1 VDSTVAPAAIRCAK
15 AREHGVLGLAAPLE
29 ASWLIV
35 AAQQTSNM
43 TVTHQTVAPD
53 RADKIGKALPD
64 DLTCSPAVRV
74 LIVDD
79 DLALRTILSVMLNQS
94 AFMCRTAASGEE
106 ALRLLEIQATD
117 VVISDLR
124 MPGISG
130 MDLLIAVRE
139 RYPHLAFLM
148 VTGEDET
155 RVGVRAMQLGADD
168 YLLKPFD
175 ADVVLGSLHRA
186 LQKKKLEREVQE
198 YRLHLEEMVSER
210 TQQLRTALQKTERSY
225 EDTLEALGAAIDLRD
240 SPTAG
245 HSRRVFLYSMELA
258 KSIGALEHD
267 IRSIAMGA
275 WLHDI
280 GKLAIPDR
288 VLLKPGPLTDSEWEI
303 MRRHARIGYEL
314 VKSISF
320 LAGAAEIVL
329 THHERFDG
337 SGYPRKMKGEE
348 IPFGARIFAVADT
361 LDAMTSDRPYRAALP
376 LRAARDVIER
386 GSGTLFD
393 PLVAAAFLRVP
404 CETWDTIA
412 KQTLSVQA
420 SSVLAAEK
428 MPIPIS

>member
-1 VDSTVAPAAIRCAK
+1 
-15 AREHGVLGLAAPLE
+15 
-29 ASWLIV
+29 
-35 AAQQTSNM
+35 M
-43 TVTHQTVAPD
+43 TVTHQIAAPENT
-53 RADKIGKALPD
+53 GKAPPD
-64 DLTCSPAVRV
+64 ASTSSPAVRV

-79 DLALRTILSVMLNQS
+79 DPALRKILSVMLTH
-94 AFMCRTAASGEE
+94 ADIVCRTAACGEE
-106 ALRLLEIQATD
+106 ALRLLENQPTD

-130 MDLLIAVRE
+130 MDLLIEVRE

-148 VTGEDET
+148 VTGQDET

-175 ADVVLGSLHRA
+175 ADVVLGSLHRS

-210 TQQLRTALQKTERSY
+210 TQQLRTALQQTERSY

-258 KSIGALEHD
+258 KSIGGLEQE

-288 VLLKPGPLTDSEWEI
+288 VLLKPGPLTESEWEI

-337 SGYPRKMKGEE
+337 SGYPQKMNGDE

-361 LDAMTSDRPYRAALP
+361 LDAMTSDWPYRAALP
-376 LRAARDVIER
+376 LQAARDVIER

-404 CETWDTIA
+404 SETWETIA
-412 KQTLSVQA
+412 KQTLTVQA

-428 MPIPIS
+428 IPIPTV

>member
-1 VDSTVAPAAIRCAK
+1 
-15 AREHGVLGLAAPLE
+15 
-29 ASWLIV
+29 
-35 AAQQTSNM
+35 M
-43 TVTHQTVAPD
+43 TVTHQVEAPENG
-53 RADKIGKALPD
+53 APTSANSLLP
-64 DLTCSPAVRV
+64 CPVVRV

-79 DLALRTILSVMLNQS
+79 DPALRKILSVMLTQ
-94 AFMCRTAASGEE
+94 AGFVCRSAASGEE
-106 ALRLLEIQATD
+106 ALCLLEKHPFE

-130 MDLLIAVRE
+130 MDLLVE
-139 RYPHLAFLM
+139 VHQSYPQLAFLM

-175 ADVVLGSLHRA
+175 ADVVLGSLRRA
-186 LQKKKLEREVQE
+186 LHKKKLEREVME
-198 YRLHLEEMVSER
+198 YRLRLEEMVSER
-210 TQQLRTALQKTERSY
+210 TEQLQSALRQTERSY

-258 KSIGALEHD
+258 KSIGGLEQQL
-267 IRSIAMGA
+267 RTMAMGA

-288 VLLKPGPLTDSEWEI
+288 ILLKPGPLLDHEWQV

-337 SGYPRKMKGEE
+337 SGYPQGLSAEG

-376 LRAARDVIER
+376 LQSARDVIER

-393 PLVAAAFLRVP
+393 PLVAAAFLRVSNQTWEVIAR
-404 CETWDTIA
+404 ETVA
-412 KQTLSVQA
+412 VQP
-420 SSVLAAEK
+420 SSVLAAGTIRILGTLPDPPER
-428 MPIPIS
+428 

>member
-1 VDSTVAPAAIRCAK
+1 MTVIHQSVITEKSDNAAK
-15 AREHGVLGLAAPLE
+15 APPSALE
-29 ASWLIV
+29 CA
-35 AAQQTSNM
+35 
-43 TVTHQTVAPD
+43 
-53 RADKIGKALPD
+53 
-64 DLTCSPAVRV
+64 PAVRV

-79 DLALRTILSVMLNQS
+79 DPALRTILSVMLTQS
-94 AFMCRTAASGEE
+94 AFLCRTAASGEE
-106 ALRLLEIQATD
+106 ALRLLEIQPAD

-130 MDLLIAVRE
+130 MDLLIEVHE
-139 RYPHLAFLM
+139 RYPRLAFLM

-198 YRLHLEEMVSER
+198 YRLHLEEMVSQR
-210 TQQLRTALQKTERSY
+210 TQQLRTALQQTERSY

-258 KSIGALEHD
+258 KSIGGLEPE

-280 GKLAIPDR
+280 GKLAIPDS

-314 VKSISF
+314 VKSIAF

-337 SGYPRKMKGEE
+337 SGYPQKMKGGE

-361 LDAMTSDRPYRAALP
+361 LDAMTSDRPYRSALP
-376 LRAARDVIER
+376 LQAARDVIER

-404 CETWDTIA
+404 SETWEAIA
-412 KQTLSVQA
+412 KQTLTVQA
-420 SSVLAAEK
+420 SAVLAVEK
-428 MPIPIS
+428 IPVQIT

>member
-1 VDSTVAPAAIRCAK
+1 MTFTRQSAAVEKSDSAARAPANPSTFA
-15 AREHGVLGLAAPLE
+15 
-29 ASWLIV
+29 
-35 AAQQTSNM
+35 
-43 TVTHQTVAPD
+43 
-53 RADKIGKALPD
+53 
-64 DLTCSPAVRV
+64 PAVRV

-79 DLALRTILSVMLNQS
+79 DLALRTILSVMLTH
-94 AFMCRTAASGEE
+94 ADFLCRTAACGEE
-106 ALRLLEIQATD
+106 ALRLLASDPTD

-130 MDLLIAVRE
+130 MDLLIEVRK
-139 RYPHLAFLM
+139 RYPRLAFLM

-210 TQQLRTALQKTERSY
+210 TQQLRTALQQTERSY

-258 KSIGALEHD
+258 KSIGGLEQE

-337 SGYPRKMKGEE
+337 SGYPQKMKADE

-376 LRAARDVIER
+376 LQTARDVIER

-404 CETWDTIA
+404 SGTCETIA
-412 KQTLSVQA
+412 KQTLTVQA
-420 SSVLAAEK
+420 RSVLAAENI
-428 MPIPIS
+428 PIPIT

>member
-1 VDSTVAPAAIRCAK
+1 
-15 AREHGVLGLAAPLE
+15 
-29 ASWLIV
+29 
-35 AAQQTSNM
+35 M
-43 TVTHQTVAPD
+43 TVTHQNAAPE
-53 RADKIGKALPD
+53 KTGKAPPNA
-64 DLTCSPAVRV
+64 LTSAPGVRV

-79 DLALRTILSVMLNQS
+79 DLALRTILSVMLTQS
-94 AFMCRTAASGEE
+94 AFVCRTAASGEE
-106 ALRLLEIQATD
+106 ALRLLENQPTD

-130 MDLLIAVRE
+130 MDLLVEVRE
-139 RYPHLAFLM
+139 RYPRLAFLM

-175 ADVVLGSLHRA
+175 ADVALGSLYRA

-210 TQQLRTALQKTERSY
+210 TQQLRTALQQTERSY

-258 KSIGALEHD
+258 KSIGGLEQE

-280 GKLAIPDR
+280 GKLATPDR

-303 MRRHARIGYEL
+303 MRRHARIGYDL

-337 SGYPRKMKGEE
+337 SGYPQKMKGDE

-376 LRAARDVIER
+376 LQAARDVIER

-404 CETWDTIA
+404 GETWETIA
-412 KQTLSVQA
+412 KQTVTVQA

-428 MPIPIS
+428 IPFPII

>member
-1 VDSTVAPAAIRCAK
+1 MDSAVAQSVVDCP
-15 AREHGVLGLAAPLE
+15 APLRKFGLN
-29 ASWLIV
+29 SK
-35 AAQQTSNM
+35 SKM
-43 TVTHQTVAPD
+43 TVTRQTVSPEK
-53 RADKIGKALPD
+53 ADKAPLDAEIPL
-64 DLTCSPAVRV
+64 SVVRV

-79 DLALRTILSVMLNQS
+79 DPALRKILSVMLTVS
-94 AFMCRTAASGEE
+94 AFLCRTAASGGE
-106 ALRLLEIQATD
+106 ALCLLERHPFD

-124 MPGISG
+124 MPGITG
-130 MDLLIAVRE
+130 MDLLIAVRQS
-139 RYPHLAFLM
+139 YPHLAFLM

-186 LQKKKLEREVQE
+186 LQKKKLEREVME
-198 YRLHLEEMVSER
+198 YRLRLEEMVSER
-210 TQQLRTALQKTERSY
+210 TQQLQTALRQTERSY

-258 KSIGALEHD
+258 KPIGHLDHQL
-267 IRSIAMGA
+267 RSIAMGA

-288 VLLKPGPLTDSEWEI
+288 VLLKPGPLTDAEWQI
-303 MRRHARIGYEL
+303 MRRHARLGYEL

-320 LAGAAEIVL
+320 LAGASEIVL

-337 SGYPRKMKGEE
+337 SGYPQGLRGEE

-376 LRAARDVIER
+376 LQAARDVIER

-404 CETWDTIA
+404 NETWAIIA
-412 KQTLSVQA
+412 RETVTVQPSA
-420 SSVLAAEK
+420 VLAGGT
-428 MPIPIS
+428 IQILTRLPISPPDSSE

>member
-1 VDSTVAPAAIRCAK
+1 MTVIHQSVITEKSDNAAK
-15 AREHGVLGLAAPLE
+15 AAPS
-29 ASWLIV
+29 A
-35 AAQQTSNM
+35 
-43 TVTHQTVAPD
+43 
-53 RADKIGKALPD
+53 
-64 DLTCSPAVRV
+64 LTCASGVRV

-79 DLALRTILSVMLNQS
+79 DPALRTILSVMLTQS
-94 AFMCRTAASGEE
+94 AFLCRTAASGEE
-106 ALRLLEIQATD
+106 ALRLLEIQPAD

-130 MDLLIAVRE
+130 MDLLIEVHE
-139 RYPHLAFLM
+139 RYPRLAFLM

-198 YRLHLEEMVSER
+198 YRLHLEEMVSQR
-210 TQQLRTALQKTERSY
+210 TQQLRTALQQTERSY

-258 KSIGALEHD
+258 KSIGGLEQE

-280 GKLAIPDR
+280 GKLAIPDS

-314 VKSISF
+314 VKSIAF

-337 SGYPRKMKGEE
+337 SGYPQKMKGGE

-376 LRAARDVIER
+376 LQAARDVIER

-393 PLVAAAFLRVP
+393 PLVAAAFLRIP
-404 CETWDTIA
+404 CETWEAIA
-412 KQTLSVQA
+412 KQTLTVQA
-420 SSVLAAEK
+420 SAVLAVEK
-428 MPIPIS
+428 VPVQIT

>member
-1 VDSTVAPAAIRCAK
+1 
-15 AREHGVLGLAAPLE
+15 
-29 ASWLIV
+29 
-35 AAQQTSNM
+35 M
-43 TVTHQTVAPD
+43 TVTHQIAAPE
-53 RADKIGKALPD
+53 KTGKAPPNA
-64 DLTCSPAVRV
+64 LTSAPGVRV

-79 DLALRTILSVMLNQS
+79 DLALRTILSVMLTQS
-94 AFMCRTAASGEE
+94 AFVCRTAASGEE
-106 ALRLLEIQATD
+106 ALRLLENQPTD

-130 MDLLIAVRE
+130 MDLLVEVRE

-175 ADVVLGSLHRA
+175 GDVVLGSLYRA

-210 TQQLRTALQKTERSY
+210 TQQLRTALQQTERSY

-258 KSIGALEHD
+258 KSIGGLEQE

-280 GKLAIPDR
+280 GKLATPDR

-303 MRRHARIGYEL
+303 MRRHARIGYDL

-337 SGYPRKMKGEE
+337 SGYPQKMKGDE

-376 LRAARDVIER
+376 LQAARDVIER

-404 CETWDTIA
+404 GETWETIA
-412 KQTLSVQA
+412 KQTVTVQA

-428 MPIPIS
+428 IPFPII

>member
-1 VDSTVAPAAIRCAK
+1 
-15 AREHGVLGLAAPLE
+15 
-29 ASWLIV
+29 
-35 AAQQTSNM
+35 M
-43 TVTHQTVAPD
+43 TVTHQTAAPEKT
-53 RADKIGKALPD
+53 AEAPPEAL
-64 DLTCSPAVRV
+64 TSSPAARV

-79 DLALRTILSVMLNQS
+79 DKALRTILSVMLTQS
-94 AFMCRTAASGEE
+94 AFVCRTAASGEE
-106 ALRLLEIQATD
+106 ALPLLENQPTD

-130 MDLLIAVRE
+130 MDLLIEVRE

-175 ADVVLGSLHRA
+175 ADVVVGSLHRA

-198 YRLHLEEMVSER
+198 YRLRLEEMVSER
-210 TQQLRTALQKTERSY
+210 TQQFRTALQQTERSY

-258 KSIGALEHD
+258 KSIGGLEQE

-314 VKSISF
+314 VKTISF

-337 SGYPRKMKGEE
+337 SGYPQKMKGDQ

-376 LRAARDVIER
+376 LQAARDVIER

-404 CETWDTIA
+404 CETWETIA
-412 KQTLSVQA
+412 KQTVTVHA
-420 SSVLAAEK
+420 RSVLAAEK
-428 MPIPIS
+428 ITIPIT

>member
-1 VDSTVAPAAIRCAK
+1 
-15 AREHGVLGLAAPLE
+15 
-29 ASWLIV
+29 
-35 AAQQTSNM
+35 
-43 TVTHQTVAPD
+43 
-53 RADKIGKALPD
+53 
-64 DLTCSPAVRV
+64 
-74 LIVDD
+74 
-79 DLALRTILSVMLNQS
+79 
-94 AFMCRTAASGEE
+94 
-106 ALRLLEIQATD
+106 
-117 VVISDLR
+117 VISDLR

-130 MDLLIAVRE
+130 MDLLIEVHE
-139 RYPHLAFLM
+139 RYPRLAFLM

-198 YRLHLEEMVSER
+198 YRLHLEEMVSQR
-210 TQQLRTALQKTERSY
+210 TQQLRTALQQTERSY

-258 KSIGALEHD
+258 KSIGGLEQE

-280 GKLAIPDR
+280 GKLAIPDS

-314 VKSISF
+314 VKSIAF

-337 SGYPRKMKGEE
+337 SGYPQKMKGGE

-361 LDAMTSDRPYRAALP
+361 LDAMTSDRPYRSALP
-376 LRAARDVIER
+376 LQAARDVIER

-404 CETWDTIA
+404 SETWEAIA
-412 KQTLSVQA
+412 KQTLTVQA
-420 SSVLAAEK
+420 SAVLAVEK
-428 MPIPIS
+428 VPVQIT

>member
-1 VDSTVAPAAIRCAK
+1 MEPTA
-15 AREHGVLGLAAPLE
+15 
-29 ASWLIV
+29 
-35 AAQQTSNM
+35 NM
-43 TVTHQTVAPD
+43 TVTHHSVVAEKSGNANVPSNV
-53 RADKIGKALPD
+53 
-64 DLTCSPAVRV
+64 LTPAPTGRV

-79 DLALRTILSVMLNQS
+79 DPALRKILSVMLTQ
-94 AFMCRTAASGEE
+94 ADFRCRTAACGEE
-106 ALRLLEIQATD
+106 ALRILESHPTD

-130 MDLLIAVRE
+130 MDLLIEVRE
-139 RYPHLAFLM
+139 RYPQLAFLM

-175 ADVVLGSLHRA
+175 VDVVLGSLHRA
-186 LQKKKLEREVQE
+186 LQRKKLEREVQE

-210 TQQLRTALQKTERSY
+210 TQQLRAALLQTERSY

-258 KSIGALEHD
+258 KSIGGLEQE

-280 GKLAIPDR
+280 GKLATPDR
-288 VLLKPGPLTDSEWEI
+288 VLLKPGPLTESEWEI

-337 SGYPRKMKGEE
+337 SGYPQGLRAEE
-348 IPFGARIFAVADT
+348 IPFSARIFAVADT

-376 LRAARDVIER
+376 LQAARDVIER

-393 PLVAAAFLRVP
+393 PLVVTAFLRVP
-404 CETWDTIA
+404 NETWSLIA
-412 KQTLSVQA
+412 SETLAVQP
-420 SSVLAAEK
+420 SSVLAAGTIRILGTPTVVPPDSAE
-428 MPIPIS
+428 

>member
-1 VDSTVAPAAIRCAK
+1 MAVIHQSVITKKADNAAK
-15 AREHGVLGLAAPLE
+15 APPSALE
-29 ASWLIV
+29 CA
-35 AAQQTSNM
+35 
-43 TVTHQTVAPD
+43 
-53 RADKIGKALPD
+53 
-64 DLTCSPAVRV
+64 PAVRV

-79 DLALRTILSVMLNQS
+79 DPALRTILSVMLTQS
-94 AFMCRTAASGEE
+94 AFLCRTAASGEE
-106 ALRLLEIQATD
+106 ALRLLEIQPAD

-130 MDLLIAVRE
+130 MDLLIEVHE
-139 RYPHLAFLM
+139 RYPRLAFLM

-198 YRLHLEEMVSER
+198 YRLHLEEMVSQR
-210 TQQLRTALQKTERSY
+210 TQQLRTALQQTERSY

-258 KSIGALEHD
+258 KSIGGLEPE

-280 GKLAIPDR
+280 GKLAIPDS

-314 VKSISF
+314 VKSIAF

-337 SGYPRKMKGEE
+337 SGYPQKMKGGE

-361 LDAMTSDRPYRAALP
+361 LDAMTSDRPYRSALP
-376 LRAARDVIER
+376 LQAARDVIER

-404 CETWDTIA
+404 SETWEAIA
-412 KQTLSVQA
+412 KQTLTVQA
-420 SSVLAAEK
+420 SAVLAVEK
-428 MPIPIS
+428 FPVQIT

>member
-1 VDSTVAPAAIRCAK
+1 V
-15 AREHGVLGLAAPLE
+15 
-29 ASWLIV
+29 
-35 AAQQTSNM
+35 
-43 TVTHQTVAPD
+43 TVTHQTTALE
-53 RADKIGKALPD
+53 KTGKAPASA
-64 DLTCSPAVRV
+64 LTSAPAVQV

-79 DLALRTILSVMLNQS
+79 DLALRKILSVMLTQS
-94 AFMCRTAASGEE
+94 AFLCRTAASGEE
-106 ALRLLEIQATD
+106 ALSLLARQPFD

-130 MDLLIAVRE
+130 MDLLIEVRA
-139 RYPHLAFLM
+139 RYPGLAFLM

-210 TQQLRTALQKTERSY
+210 TKQLRSALQQTERSY

-258 KSIGALEHD
+258 KSIGGLELE

-288 VLLKPGPLTDSEWEI
+288 ILLKPGPLTDSEWEI

-329 THHERFDG
+329 AHHERFDG
-337 SGYPRKMKGEE
+337 SGYPQKMKGDQ
-348 IPFGARIFAVADT
+348 IPFGARIFAIADT

-376 LRAARDVIER
+376 LQAARDVIER

-404 CETWDTIA
+404 SNTWETIA
-412 KQTLSVQA
+412 KQTLTVQA

-428 MPIPIS
+428 IPVPTP

>member
-1 VDSTVAPAAIRCAK
+1 MEPTA
-15 AREHGVLGLAAPLE
+15 
-29 ASWLIV
+29 
-35 AAQQTSNM
+35 NM
-43 TVTHQTVAPD
+43 TVTHHSVVAEKSGNANVPSNV
-53 RADKIGKALPD
+53 
-64 DLTCSPAVRV
+64 LTPAPTGRV

-79 DLALRTILSVMLNQS
+79 DPALRKILSVMLTQ
-94 AFMCRTAASGEE
+94 ADFRCRTAACGEE
-106 ALRLLEIQATD
+106 ALRILESHPTD

-130 MDLLIAVRE
+130 MDLLIEVRE
-139 RYPHLAFLM
+139 RYPQLAFLM

-175 ADVVLGSLHRA
+175 VDVVLGSLHRA

-210 TQQLRTALQKTERSY
+210 TQQLQSALRQTERSY

-258 KSIGALEHD
+258 KSIGGLEQE

-280 GKLAIPDR
+280 GKLATPDR
-288 VLLKPGPLTDSEWEI
+288 VLLKPGPLTESEWEI

-337 SGYPRKMKGEE
+337 SGYPQGLRAEE
-348 IPFGARIFAVADT
+348 IPFSARIFAVADT

-376 LRAARDVIER
+376 LQAARDVIER

-393 PLVAAAFLRVP
+393 PLVVTAFLRVP
-404 CETWDTIA
+404 NETWSLIA
-412 KQTLSVQA
+412 SETLAVQP
-420 SSVLAAEK
+420 SSVLAAGTIRILGTPTVVPPDSAE
-428 MPIPIS
+428 

>member
-1 VDSTVAPAAIRCAK
+1 MNITHPSFTVAKSPSAANAPAN
-15 AREHGVLGLAAPLE
+15 AATP
-29 ASWLIV
+29 
-35 AAQQTSNM
+35 
-43 TVTHQTVAPD
+43 AP
-53 RADKIGKALPD
+53 P
-64 DLTCSPAVRV
+64 VRV

-79 DLALRTILSVMLNQS
+79 DPALRKVLSVMLTHADFQ
-94 AFMCRTAASGEE
+94 CRTADCAEE
-106 ALRLLEIQATD
+106 ALRLLAGQPTD

-139 RYPHLAFLM
+139 RYPQLAFLM
-148 VTGEDET
+148 VTGQDET

-175 ADVVLGSLHRA
+175 ADAVLGSLDRA

-210 TQQLRTALQKTERSY
+210 TRQLRAALEQTERSY
-225 EDTLEALGAAIDLRD
+225 ADTLEALGAAIDLRD

-258 KSIGALEHD
+258 RSIGGLEQE
-267 IRSIAMGA
+267 IRTIAMGA

-288 VLLKPGPLTDSEWEI
+288 VLLKPGPLTDPEWEI

-337 SGYPRKMKGEE
+337 SGYPQKMKGDE

-376 LRAARDVIER
+376 LQAARDVIER

-404 CETWDTIA
+404 SATWETIA
-412 KQTLSVQA
+412 KQTSTVQA
-420 SSVLAAEK
+420 RSVLAAENI
-428 MPIPIS
+428 PIPVP

>member
-1 VDSTVAPAAIRCAK
+1 MHPSK
-15 AREHGVLGLAAPLE
+15 
-29 ASWLIV
+29 
-35 AAQQTSNM
+35 M
-43 TVTHQTVAPD
+43 TVTPQPVAVEKSDNAANAP
-53 RADKIGKALPD
+53 ANAS
-64 DLTCSPAVRV
+64 TSAPAVRV

-79 DLALRTILSVMLNQS
+79 DPALRKILSVMLTH
-94 AFMCRTAASGEE
+94 ADFLCRTAACGEE
-106 ALRLLEIQATD
+106 ALSLLARQPFD

-124 MPGISG
+124 MPSISG
-130 MDLLIAVRE
+130 MDLLIEVRE

-148 VTGEDET
+148 VTAEDET

-210 TQQLRTALQKTERSY
+210 TLQLRTALQQTERSY
-225 EDTLEALGAAIDLRD
+225 EDTLEALGAAIDPRD

-258 KSIGALEHD
+258 KSIGGLEQE

-288 VLLKPGPLTDSEWEI
+288 VLLKPGPLTDSQWEI

-320 LAGAAEIVL
+320 LAGAAGIVL

-337 SGYPRKMKGEE
+337 SGYPQKMKGDE

-361 LDAMTSDRPYRAALP
+361 HDAMTSDRPYRVALP
-376 LRAARDVIER
+376 LQAARDVIER

-404 CETWDTIA
+404 CETWETIA
-412 KQTLSVQA
+412 KQTVTVHA
-420 SSVLAAEK
+420 RSVLAAEK
-428 MPIPIS
+428 IPVPTK

>member
-1 VDSTVAPAAIRCAK
+1 
-15 AREHGVLGLAAPLE
+15 
-29 ASWLIV
+29 
-35 AAQQTSNM
+35 
-43 TVTHQTVAPD
+43 
-53 RADKIGKALPD
+53 
-64 DLTCSPAVRV
+64 V

-79 DLALRTILSVMLNQS
+79 DPALRTILSVMLTQS
-94 AFMCRTAASGEE
+94 AFVCRVSASGEE
-106 ALRLLEIQATD
+106 ALFLLEKHPTD

-130 MDLLIAVRE
+130 MDLLIEVRR
-139 RYPHLAFLM
+139 RYPRLAFLM

-186 LQKKKLEREVQE
+186 LQKKKLECEVEE
-198 YRLHLEEMVSER
+198 YRLRLEEMVSER
-210 TQQLRTALQKTERSY
+210 TDQLQTALRQTERSY

-245 HSRRVFLYSMELA
+245 HPRRVFLYSMELA
-258 KSIGALEHD
+258 KSLGGMDHQV
-267 IRSIAMGA
+267 RTIAMGA

-288 VLLKPGPLTDSEWEI
+288 VLLKPGPLTDAEWQV

-320 LAGAAEIVL
+320 LSGAAEIVL

-337 SGYPRKMKGEE
+337 SGYPQGLRAEE
-348 IPFGARIFAVADT
+348 IPYGARIFAVADT

-376 LRAARDVIER
+376 LQAARDVVER

-393 PLVAAAFLRVP
+393 PLVTAAFLRVP
-404 CETWDTIA
+404 NEAWAVIARETA
-412 KQTLSVQA
+412 AVQS
-420 SSVLAAEK
+420 SSVLAAGTIQILGTLTDPTLDALE
-428 MPIPIS
+428 

>member
-1 VDSTVAPAAIRCAK
+1 MDSALAQCAVGCAALR
-15 AREHGVLGLAAPLE
+15 RNPGLMLKRK
-29 ASWLIV
+29 LK
-35 AAQQTSNM
+35 M
-43 TVTHQTVAPD
+43 TVTHQVEAPEN
-53 RADKIGKALPD
+53 AGPAPANS
-64 DLTCSPAVRV
+64 LTPSLVVRV

-79 DLALRTILSVMLNQS
+79 DPALRKILSVMLTQS
-94 AFMCRTAASGEE
+94 AFVCRSAASGEE
-106 ALRLLEIQATD
+106 ALCLLEKHPFE

-130 MDLLIAVRE
+130 MDLLVAVRQ

-175 ADVVLGSLHRA
+175 AEVVLGSLHRA
-186 LQKKKLEREVQE
+186 LHKRKLEREVME
-198 YRLHLEEMVSER
+198 YRLRLENMVSKR
-210 TQQLRTALQKTERSY
+210 TEQLQSALRQTERSY

-258 KSIGALEHD
+258 KSIGGLEQQL
-267 IRSIAMGA
+267 RTMAMGA

-288 VLLKPGPLTDSEWEI
+288 ILLKPGPLLDHEWQV

-337 SGYPRKMKGEE
+337 SGYPQGLGAEE

-376 LRAARDVIER
+376 LQSARDVIER

-393 PLVAAAFLRVP
+393 PLVAAAFLRVAN
-404 CETWDTIA
+404 ETWAVIA
-412 KQTLSVQA
+412 RETVAVQP
-420 SSVLAAEK
+420 SSVLAAGTIRILGT
-428 MPIPIS
+428 IPDPLPDSVE

>member
-1 VDSTVAPAAIRCAK
+1 
-15 AREHGVLGLAAPLE
+15 
-29 ASWLIV
+29 
-35 AAQQTSNM
+35 M
-43 TVTHQTVAPD
+43 TVTPQPVAIEKSDNAANAP
-53 RADKIGKALPD
+53 ANAS
-64 DLTCSPAVRV
+64 TSAPAVRV

-79 DLALRTILSVMLNQS
+79 DPALRKILSVMLTH
-94 AFMCRTAASGEE
+94 ADFLCRTAACGEE
-106 ALRLLEIQATD
+106 ALSLLARQPFD

-124 MPGISG
+124 MPSISG
-130 MDLLIAVRE
+130 MDLLIEVRE

-148 VTGEDET
+148 VTAEDET

-210 TQQLRTALQKTERSY
+210 TLQLRTALQQTERSY
-225 EDTLEALGAAIDLRD
+225 EDTLEALGAAIDPRD

-258 KSIGALEHD
+258 KSIGGLEQE

-288 VLLKPGPLTDSEWEI
+288 VLLKPGPLTDSQWEI

-320 LAGAAEIVL
+320 LAGAAGIVL

-337 SGYPRKMKGEE
+337 SGYPQKMKGDE

-361 LDAMTSDRPYRAALP
+361 HDAMTSDRPYRAALP
-376 LRAARDVIER
+376 LQAARDVIER

-404 CETWDTIA
+404 CETWETIA
-412 KQTLSVQA
+412 KQTVTVHA
-420 SSVLAAEK
+420 RSVLAAEK
-428 MPIPIS
+428 IPVPTK

>member
-1 VDSTVAPAAIRCAK
+1 
-15 AREHGVLGLAAPLE
+15 
-29 ASWLIV
+29 
-35 AAQQTSNM
+35 M
-43 TVTHQTVAPD
+43 TGIHQTIAPGNAD
-53 RADKIGKALPD
+53 RIGKAPPGS
-64 DLTCSPAVRV
+64 LTSAPAVRV

-79 DLALRTILSVMLNQS
+79 DPALRTMLSVMLTQS
-94 AFMCRTAASGEE
+94 AFLCRTAASGEE
-106 ALRLLEIQATD
+106 ALRLLENQPTD

-130 MDLLIAVRE
+130 MDLLIEVRE
-139 RYPHLAFLM
+139 RYPRLAFVM

-198 YRLHLEEMVSER
+198 YRLRPEEMVSER
-210 TQQLRTALQKTERSY
+210 TLQLRTALQQTERSY

-258 KSIGALEHD
+258 KSIGGLEQE

-288 VLLKPGPLTDSEWEI
+288 VLLKPGPLSNSEWEI

-320 LAGAAEIVL
+320 LAAAAKIVL

-337 SGYPRKMKGEE
+337 SRYPQKMKGDE

-376 LRAARDVIER
+376 LQAARDVIER
-386 GSGTLFD
+386 GSGILFD

-404 CETWDTIA
+404 NEAWETIA
-412 KQTLSVQA
+412 KQTLTVQA

-428 MPIPIS
+428 IPIPKT

>member
-1 VDSTVAPAAIRCAK
+1 
-15 AREHGVLGLAAPLE
+15 
-29 ASWLIV
+29 
-35 AAQQTSNM
+35 M
-43 TVTHQTVAPD
+43 TVTPQPVAVEKSDNAANAP
-53 RADKIGKALPD
+53 ANAS
-64 DLTCSPAVRV
+64 TSAPAVRV

-79 DLALRTILSVMLNQS
+79 DPALRKILSVMLTH
-94 AFMCRTAASGEE
+94 ADFLCRTAACGEE
-106 ALRLLEIQATD
+106 ALSLLARQPFD

-124 MPGISG
+124 MPSISG
-130 MDLLIAVRE
+130 MDLLIEVRE

-148 VTGEDET
+148 VTAEDET

-210 TQQLRTALQKTERSY
+210 TLQLRTALQQTERSY
-225 EDTLEALGAAIDLRD
+225 EDTLEALGAAIDPRD

-258 KSIGALEHD
+258 KSIGGLEQE

-288 VLLKPGPLTDSEWEI
+288 VLLKPGPLTDSQWEI

-320 LAGAAEIVL
+320 LAGAAGIVL

-337 SGYPRKMKGEE
+337 SGYPQKMKGDE

-361 LDAMTSDRPYRAALP
+361 HDAMTSDRPYRVALP
-376 LRAARDVIER
+376 LQAARDVIER

-404 CETWDTIA
+404 CETWETIA
-412 KQTLSVQA
+412 KQTVTVHA
-420 SSVLAAEK
+420 RSVLAAEK
-428 MPIPIS
+428 IPVPTK

>member
-1 VDSTVAPAAIRCAK
+1 VDSAVAQSVVNSP
-15 AREHGVLGLAAPLE
+15 APLRKFG
-29 ASWLIV
+29 L
-35 AAQQTSNM
+35 TSKLNM
-43 TVTHQTVAPD
+43 TVTHQTVAPEK
-53 RADKIGKALPD
+53 AGKAPLD
-64 DLTCSPAVRV
+64 AEITLSVVRV

-79 DLALRTILSVMLNQS
+79 DPALRRILSVMLTQS
-94 AFMCRTAASGEE
+94 AFLCRTAASGEE
-106 ALRLLEIQATD
+106 ALCLLEKHAFD

-130 MDLLIAVRE
+130 MDLLIEVRQ

-186 LQKKKLEREVQE
+186 LQRKKLEREVQE

-210 TQQLRTALQKTERSY
+210 TQQLQTALRQTERSY

-245 HSRRVFLYSMELA
+245 HSRRVFLYSMEIA
-258 KSIGALEHD
+258 KSIGGVDHQLRA
-267 IRSIAMGA
+267 IAMGA

-288 VLLKPGPLTDSEWEI
+288 ILLKPGPLTDAEWLV

-337 SGYPRKMKGEE
+337 SGYPQGLRAEE

-376 LRAARDVIER
+376 LQAARDVIER
-386 GSGTLFD
+386 GAGTLFD

-404 CETWDTIA
+404 DETWAIIA
-412 KQTLSVQA
+412 RETAAVQP
-420 SSVLAAEK
+420 SSVLAAGTIQLLGTLPDPPPDSSE
-428 MPIPIS
+428 

>member
-1 VDSTVAPAAIRCAK
+1 MNSTHQSVVVEKSADAPAN
-15 AREHGVLGLAAPLE
+15 AALS
-29 ASWLIV
+29 A
-35 AAQQTSNM
+35 
-43 TVTHQTVAPD
+43 
-53 RADKIGKALPD
+53 
-64 DLTCSPAVRV
+64 PAVRV

-79 DLALRTILSVMLNQS
+79 DPALRKILSVMLTH
-94 AFMCRTAASGEE
+94 ADFRCRTAACGEE
-106 ALRLLEIQATD
+106 ALALLESEPTD

-130 MDLLIAVRE
+130 MDLLIEVRE

-148 VTGEDET
+148 VTGQDET

-175 ADVVLGSLHRA
+175 ADVVLGSLERA

-210 TQQLRTALQKTERSY
+210 TQQLRTALQQTERSY

-258 KSIGALEHD
+258 KSIGGLEQE
-267 IRSIAMGA
+267 IRTIAMGA

-288 VLLKPGPLTDSEWEI
+288 ILLKPGPLTDSEWEI

-337 SGYPRKMKGEE
+337 SGYPQKMNGDE
-348 IPFGARIFAVADT
+348 IPVGARIFAVADT

-376 LRAARDVIER
+376 LQAARDVIER

-393 PLVAAAFLRVP
+393 PLVAAAFLRIP
-404 CETWDTIA
+404 SGTWETIA
-412 KQTLSVQA
+412 KQTPTVQA
-420 SSVLAAEK
+420 RSVLAAENILI
-428 MPIPIS
+428 PIP

>member
-1 VDSTVAPAAIRCAK
+1 
-15 AREHGVLGLAAPLE
+15 
-29 ASWLIV
+29 
-35 AAQQTSNM
+35 M
-43 TVTHQTVAPD
+43 TVTQQAVDPHKADSAP
-53 RADKIGKALPD
+53 
-64 DLTCSPAVRV
+64 PATLAPAPSVRV

-79 DLALRTILSVMLNQS
+79 DPTMRKVLALMLTHS
-94 AFMCRTAASGEE
+94 AFLCCTAASGEE
-106 ALRLLEIQATD
+106 ALRVLETHLTD

-130 MDLLIAVRE
+130 MELLVAVRQ
-139 RYPHLAFLM
+139 RHPHLAFLM
-148 VTGEDET
+148 ATGVDEI
-155 RVGVRAMQLGADD
+155 RVGVQAMQLGADD
-168 YLLKPFD
+168 YLLKPFE
-175 ADVVLGSLHRA
+175 ADVVVGSLQRA
-186 LQKKKLEREVQE
+186 LQKKQLEREVQE

-210 TQQLRTALQKTERSY
+210 TQQLRTALQQTERSY

-245 HSRRVFLYSMELA
+245 HSRRVFLYSLELA
-258 KSIGALEHD
+258 KTIGGLDHQ

-288 VLLKPGPLTDSEWEI
+288 ILLKPGPLTDREWQV

-337 SGYPRKMKGEE
+337 SGYPQNLQGDQ
-348 IPFGARIFAVADT
+348 IPFGARIFAIADT

-376 LRAARDVIER
+376 LQAARDVIER
-386 GSGTLFD
+386 GSGLSSIRSSPPRFC
-393 PLVAAAFLRVP
+393 AFR
-404 CETWDTIA
+404 TTRG
-412 KQTLSVQA
+412 K
-420 SSVLAAEK
+420 
-428 MPIPIS
+428 ISPNKRQPSRPARC

>member
-1 VDSTVAPAAIRCAK
+1 V
-15 AREHGVLGLAAPLE
+15 
-29 ASWLIV
+29 
-35 AAQQTSNM
+35 
-43 TVTHQTVAPD
+43 TVTHQIAAPE
-53 RADKIGKALPD
+53 KTGKAPPNA
-64 DLTCSPAVRV
+64 LTSAPGVRV

-79 DLALRTILSVMLNQS
+79 DLALRTILSVMLTQS
-94 AFMCRTAASGEE
+94 AFVCRTAASGEE
-106 ALRLLEIQATD
+106 ALRLLENQPTD

-130 MDLLIAVRE
+130 MDLLVEVRK

-175 ADVVLGSLHRA
+175 ADVALGSLYRA
-186 LQKKKLEREVQE
+186 LQKKKLEREVQD

-210 TQQLRTALQKTERSY
+210 TQQLRTALQQTERSY

-258 KSIGALEHD
+258 KSIGGLEQE

-280 GKLAIPDR
+280 GKLATPDR

-303 MRRHARIGYEL
+303 MRRHARIGYDL

-337 SGYPRKMKGEE
+337 SGYPQKMKGDE

-376 LRAARDVIER
+376 LQAAQEVIER

-404 CETWDTIA
+404 GETWETIA
-412 KQTLSVQA
+412 KQTVTVRA

-428 MPIPIS
+428 IPFPII